1 MKLTPMLE
9 QYLRAKAEVPDALL
23 LFRLGDFYELFFDD
37 AERAARVLDITLT
50 SRSKNDEVPVRM
62 CGVPYHAVQG
72 YVAKLLAAGFKVA
85 LCDQMEDP
93 SSAKG
98 LVARGLVR
106 VVTPGTVTEEEYLD
120 PRQPNYLA
128 ALCADGDGLAVV
140 AADLS
145 TGETRHALLAER
157 AALGEMLT
165 RLAPREV
172 LLDAAAGEDIVAAVR
187 AAVPAAMLSP
197 LPGAR
202 FDAAAGAAWLQAR
215 APAAA
220 CAGGVAAA
228 LGAVLRYLAETHRAS
243 VDHLRAPENDGAH
256 AVMVIDEASRR
267 NLELLVTTRGERRG
281 ALLDVL
287 DETHTPMGCRLLRQW
302 MLAPLT
308 DLATIGARLDAV
320 EALLR

>member
-23 LFRLGDFYELFFDD
+23 LFRLGDFYELFFED

-50 SRSKNDEVPVRM
+50 SRSKKDEVPIPM

-172 LLDAAAGEDIVAAVR
+172 LLDA
-187 AAVPAAMLSP
+187 VPAAMLSP

-228 LGAVLRYLAETHRAS
+228 LGAVLGYL
-243 VDHLRAPENDGAH
+243 
-256 AVMVIDEASRR
+256 
-267 NLELLVTTRGERRG
+267 
-281 ALLDVL
+281 
-287 DETHTPMGCRLLRQW
+287 
-302 MLAPLT
+302 
-308 DLATIGARLDAV
+308 
-320 EALLR
+320 